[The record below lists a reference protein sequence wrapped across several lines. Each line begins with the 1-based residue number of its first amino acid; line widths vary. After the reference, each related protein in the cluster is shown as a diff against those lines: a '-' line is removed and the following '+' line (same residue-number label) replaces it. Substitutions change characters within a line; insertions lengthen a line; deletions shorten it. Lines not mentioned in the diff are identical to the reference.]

1 MAHPSKRT
9 LITAC
14 AVLSVAAVLATSA
27 CSINVKGGTSAG
39 KAGTMLVAAD
49 NGSPTFEKNF
59 NPYAPNKRVG
69 TTYMYEPLEVV
80 NALDGKETPF
90 LATGHTMPDAK
101 TVVFDIRQGVKW
113 SDGKAFGPSD
123 VAFTFQLLKDHKE
136 LDLKGVW
143 QRVESVSVDGQKVVF
158 HLKSDDVPAAH
169 VIEQTLIVPEHVW
182 KSVSDPVK
190 ETNAKP
196 VVTGPYELGA
206 FSPNQYTLVKN
217 KDYWQADKVAAD
229 KLVMPAANT
238 QLDVVN
244 NGYDWAYAFMTEVD
258 KTWVGANKQHNSYW
272 FPPGGNVSLYPNLT
286 KAPFNDVN
294 FRQGLSW
301 ALDRTK
307 IANNAEQGYVDAAGQ
322 SGLLLPN
329 QKASLSTDLP
339 DGGAVVQNT
348 QKALDFFAKA
358 GYTKKGDS
366 LVDASGKQLSFSIT
380 TANGYTDWLQG
391 VKTVQGQLKAAGID
405 VTINQPQP
413 AAYNQ
418 ALQSGDYDLAM
429 GSFGGTGS
437 LYDDFNNLL
446 NSQFATPVGTPT
458 TSNFERFSDPQVD
471 QILAKLKATSD
482 PAEQKKL
489 GGQLQSVVYNQVP
502 AISLFYGGL
511 WGLFSDKQFT
521 GWPSEKNPYASP
533 MTWDSNPLLILTHLK
548 KAAA

>member
-1 MAHPSKRT
+1 MT
-9 LITAC
+9 VF

-27 CSINVKGGTSAG
+27 CSMSVKGGSTPAADGS
-39 KAGTMLVAAD
+39 MLVGAD

-80 NALDGKETPF
+80 NTLDGKETPF
-90 LATGHTMPDAK
+90 LATGHTAPDAK
-101 TVVFDIRQGVKW
+101 TVVFDIRTGVKW
-113 SDGKAFGPSD
+113 SDGKPFNASD

-143 QRVESVSVDGQKVVF
+143 QRVDSVAVHGQKVTF
-158 HLKSDDVPAAH
+158 TLKTDDVPAAR

-182 KSVSDPVK
+182 KSVKDPVK

-196 VVTGPYELGA
+196 VVTGPYVLGS
-206 FSPNQYTLVKN
+206 FSPNQYTLAKN
-217 KDYWQADKVAAD
+217 KNYWQADKVAAD
-229 KLVMPAANT
+229 KLVLPATNT

-244 NGYDWAYAFMTEVD
+244 NGYDWAYSFMTEVD

-286 KAPFNDVN
+286 KAPFSDVN

-301 ALDRTK
+301 ALDRSK
-307 IANNAEQGYVDAAGQ
+307 IADNAEQGYVDAAGQ

-329 QKASLSTDLP
+329 QKAALNTALP
-339 DGGAVVQNT
+339 DGGAITQNV
-348 QKALDFFAKA
+348 QKALDYFAKA
-358 GYTKKGDS
+358 GFTKKGDT

-391 VKTVQGQLKAAGID
+391 VKTVQGQLKAIGID
-405 VTINQPQP
+405 VKINQPQP

-418 ALQSGDYDLAM
+418 ALQGGDYDLAM

-437 LYDDFNNLL
+437 IYDDFNNLL
-446 NSQFATPVGTPT
+446 NSQFAVPVGTPT
-458 TSNFERFSDPQVD
+458 TSNFERFNDPKVD
-471 QILAKLKATSD
+471 QILATLKATSD

-489 GGQLQSVVYNQVP
+489 GDQLQSVVYDQAP
-502 AISLFYGGL
+502 AIALFYGGL

-533 MTWDSNPLLILTHLK
+533 MTWDSNPLLILTHLT
-548 KAAA
+548 KAGA